1 MAFGAATPCSSGW
14 RELMVVELTS
24 TGALPEGKE
33 GMTFLQWEVFVNF
46 PRITFHE
53 IPNLYLLS

>member
-14 RELMVVELTS
+14 RELMVVELVS

-33 GMTFLQWEVFVNF
+33 GIVFLQ
-46 PRITFHE
+46 
-53 IPNLYLLS
+53 